1 MEKYIVNGHEIEYDT
16 FDLANIELLD
26 SEIKRLTNKLANIQ
40 AENIPAENQFAFL
53 HEISED
59 ILDFFDTVV
68 GEGTSQKV
76 FEGKVNIRD
85 LFSAFQKFNQD
96 VKSNTASVFGA
107 MNVTPLS
114 PAVPANREQRRAAER
129 AMRREKARQAA
140 TAKNQVLNNE

>member
-16 FDLANIELLD
+16 FDLANIELID
-26 SEIKRLTNKLANIQ
+26 SEIKRLNGKLANIQ
-40 AENIPAENQFAFL
+40 TENVSVENQFAFL
-53 HEISED
+53 HEISDD

-85 LFSAFQKFNQD
+85 LFLAFQKFNQD
-96 VKSNTASVFGA
+96 VKSNTVSVFGA

-129 AMRREKARQAA
+129 AMRREQARQAA
-140 TAKNQVLNNE
+140 KNQALTDE